1 MEPSQNKSENSPKN
15 YKTMEEFSAAL
26 NKELDRRGIIISPN
40 VKEDRQEPT
49 SNSGEEVY
57 EIRFFPK
64 KEK

>member
-1 MEPSQNKSENSPKN
+1 MEPSQNKSENSPRN
-15 YKTMEEFSAAL
+15 YETMEEFSAAL
-26 NKELDRRGIIISPN
+26 QRKLDRYGIIISPN
-40 VKEDRQEPT
+40 VKEDRQDPT